1 MIGFQVFGYK
11 FDEKDFIDFSV
22 FVSIENFGTIET
34 SVTFKAINHGNK
46 YKKWY

>member
-1 MIGFQVFGYK
+1 MIGIQVYNYK
-11 FDEKDFIDFSV
+11 FNEKDFFEFSV
-22 FVSIENFGTIET
+22 FVNIENFGRTET